1 MLPVNTFTL
10 LSGSFASMHDHSL
23 RDQIVAEV
31 HARPFHKLS
40 GPLALCHQAI
50 LYEGVA
56 EEAVNRRIAKAF
68 SSRGMTAGRCA
79 LNRMANFTV

>member
-1 MLPVNTFTL
+1 
-10 LSGSFASMHDHSL
+10 MHDHSL

-56 EEAVNRRIAKAF
+56 EETVNRSVRQLASLKGLPLPQNSEGF
-68 SSRGMTAGRCA
+68 FFTRNDRWRCA